1 VNTMKG
7 RRLHR
12 SLVRRLLA
20 ILVTAAVLLP
30 GACKRTG
37 GDAPGT
43 ATASGCLETTPRPE
57 KGPACQACLRK
68 NWNGSPVNE
77 GCCGIDDAVGLQLCE
92 TVSAC
97 IRVSGCNLA
106 GDTTTCYCGTH
117 QANCDQVGQPNGPCV
132 AQITAA
138 AGRQILTKST
148 DKPSPAQIM
157 ERYGDVKYAQ
167 GRAANIAAIAGAY
180 CGADCGI
187 GK

>member
-1 VNTMKG
+1 MKG
-7 RRLHR
+7 RTF
-12 SLVRRLLA
+12 SANVSGGLLA
-20 ILVTAAVLLP
+20 ILVVGAVLLP
-30 GACKRTG
+30 GACKRKD
-37 GDAPGT
+37 GDAT
-43 ATASGCLETTPRPE
+43 ATGVVSGCLETNPRPE
-57 KGPACQACLRK
+57 KAASCRACLQR

-117 QANCDQVGQPNGPCV
+117 QATCDQVGQPNGPCV

-138 AGRQILTKST
+138 AGRQILAKTT

-157 ERYGDVKYAQ
+157 ERYDDVKYAQ
-167 GRAANIAAIAGAY
+167 DRAANIAAIAGAY
-180 CGADCGI
+180 CAGDCGI

>member
-1 VNTMKG
+1 M
-7 RRLHR
+7 R
-12 SLVRRLLA
+12 SNIPNANVSGGLLA
-20 ILVTAAVLLP
+20 ILATAAVLLP
-30 GACKRTG
+30 SACKRTD
-37 GDAPGT
+37 GDAIGT
-43 ATASGCLETTPRPE
+43 ATASGCLETNPRPE
-57 KGPACQACLRK
+57 KSAACQACLRQ

-77 GCCGIDDAVGLQLCE
+77 GCCGVDDPVGLQLCE

-117 QANCDQVGQPNGPCV
+117 QATCDQVGQANGPCV

-138 AGRQILTKST
+138 AGRQIVTKTT

-157 ERYGDVKYAQ
+157 ERYGDTKYAQ

-180 CGADCGI
+180 CAADCGI